1 MTQHIEK
8 GTNYA
13 YTVERMKE
21 INFRSLRSVS
31 VEFTKRLPVELSSE
45 LYTNIQ
51 HGVCQLQ
58 SEPELNM
65 YIHALGL
72 MHEAKLQYAFE
83 HLSDDFI
90 NHQTIDIIDYGCG
103 QAIGTICYADFVR
116 KKGSSQQV
124 RRVVLIEPSEIAL
137 KRAALHVSRF
147 FPQAEIVT
155 CLKGFDDLEEDDLC
169 VDEEIP
175 TLHILSNVID
185 LADDYFNLERF
196 VGLINQ
202 CSIGENHYLCIEP
215 YFDYE
220 KKDKRFEFFIELLDA
235 EAYYSKTFSK
245 GTFVEGHDWTC
256 QVAICKNNSL
266 SFKTCGALIHTEENS
281 IIQTVDEAHINDKNR
296 LIELAKC
303 ADKKKQYREAFECY
317 KLAAEVNNAEAQY
330 RLGCYYYNGKGTEL
344 DYSEAIKWFRKAVEQ
359 GYAPAQCFLGY
370 CFEFGV
376 GVQQDNTTAVDLYL
390 KASEQGFAAAQHNLG
405 HCYENGRGVLKDES
419 AAIKWYCKAAEQGFA
434 SAQCKLGYFY
444 NNGIGI
450 TKDSAEAVRWYRKA
464 ADQGYVLAQYNLGV
478 CFANGCGVEKDDV
491 EAIEWYRKAAEQ
503 GYMAA
508 QYNLGFRYEKG
519 EGVMKDEDEAIK
531 WYIAAE
537 KQGDNRAKKRL
548 ENYSIKY
555 AIYNRDWLVRVAE
568 HGYAKAQF
576 DLAEC
581 IRKECP
587 SMFFSKYS
595 YTHTFTSEY
604 RTIFELY
611 LKAAQQNHIE
621 AQYEL
626 GQLYEQGKGIEQSF
640 DKAVEWFLRAAEQ
653 NYDAAKYRLFELYAL
668 GKGVKKSITEAVS
681 WLNKCRWEKLNLEP
695 KGLELYSIGKKYYYG
710 LEVDQSYTEAIIW
723 WNMAIEEN
731 CDDARYMLGVCYEKG
746 QGIEQSYEKAF
757 CLFHEAAERGL
768 ADAENAVGVCY
779 EKGQGVEQSY
789 EEAVKWYSG
798 AAEKRNKDAMC
809 NLGNCYRYGRTVK
822 RSYSKAI
829 QWYKKSGTYHAQE
842 ALKEIYSKNFLH
854 KWIKI
859 IQFEFGILK

>member
-1 MTQHIEK
+1 MAQHIEK

-21 INFRSLRSVS
+21 LSFRSLRSVS

-103 QAIGTICYADFVR
+103 QAIGTICYADFLR
-116 KKGSSQQV
+116 KNGLYQQV

-137 KRAALHVSRF
+137 KRAALHVSCF

-155 CLKGFDDLEEDDLC
+155 QLKGFDDLEEDDLC
-169 VDEEIP
+169 VDEETP
-175 TLHILSNVID
+175 TLHIFSNVID
-185 LADDYFNLERF
+185 LADDYFDLERF

-202 CSIGENHYLCIEP
+202 CSIGDNHYLFIEP

-220 KKDKRFEFFIELLDA
+220 EKDGRLERFIDLLDA
-235 EAYYSKTFSK
+235 DAYYCKAFSK
-245 GTFVEGHDWTC
+245 GTFIEGRDWTC

-266 SFKTCGALIHTEENS
+266 SFETCGTLIHTEENS
-281 IIQTVDEAHINDKNR
+281 IIQTVDEAHINIKNR
-296 LIELAKC
+296 LIELANC
-303 ADKKKQYREAFECY
+303 ADKKKQYKEAFEHY

-330 RLGCYYYNGKGTEL
+330 RLGCYYYNGKGTES

-405 HCYENGRGVLKDES
+405 LCYENGKGVLKDET
-419 AAIKWYCKAAEQGFA
+419 AAIKWYCKAAKQGFA

-491 EAIEWYRKAAEQ
+491 EAVEWYRKAAEQ

-555 AIYNRDWLVRVAE
+555 AVYNRDWLVRVAE

-581 IRKECP
+581 IRQECL

-653 NYDAAKYRLFELYAL
+653 NNDAAKYRLFELYAL
-668 GKGVKKSITEAVS
+668 GKGVKRSITEAVS
-681 WLNKCRWEKLNLEP
+681 WLNKCRWEKLSLEP

-809 NLGNCYRYGRTVK
+809 NLGNCYRYGRAVK